1 MASTYE
7 GDRDMNTLLNSLDV
21 ILKTANIAIIAYGLY
36 KFLGKPHSTLEQRV
50 AKIEAKIED
59 LERQQEKDEIR
70 INDNEDATEAIQK
83 SLLALIEFEIQFCIS
98 HNEGISDEL
107 RRAKDDLHGYLAHK
121 R

>member
-1 MASTYE
+1 MQQISE
-7 GDRDMNTLLNSLDV
+7 VMKM
-21 ILKTANIAIIAYGLY
+21 ILQFANIVIIAYGLY

-50 AKIEAKIED
+50 AKIEARIED
-59 LERQQEKDEIR
+59 LERQQEKNMNR
-70 INDNEDATEAIQK
+70 ITDNEDATEAIQK
-83 SLLALIEFEIQFCIS
+83 SLLALIEFEIQFSIS